1 MLNWLFG
8 GSVEKLAAKKAKNLE
23 KAFNYSRNHKK

>member
-8 GSVEKLAAKKAKNLE
+8 GSVNKLVAKKEKNLD
-23 KAFNYSRNHKK
+23 KAMNYSKNHKK